1 MFIDFFNID
10 DNDFSISLLSVS
22 DSKPITEYYKKNNAY
37 LSQWEPRTNENLEI
51 QSRWQKYI
59 SSIIKDYNLAKFF
72 SFTIKVNNEIVGLIN
87 ISDIKKNPNYSCN
100 ISYSVDK
107 RYQNKGIMK
116 SSIIKVLGWMA
127 KYQKIKSVTAYCM
140 TNNKKSLKLLTSL
153 NFNKVG
159 LFEDYAIVNK
169 EWTNF
174 FLLKKKLTQAL

>member
-1 MFIDFFNID
+1 
-10 DNDFSISLLSVS
+10 
-22 DSKPITEYYKKNNAY
+22 
-37 LSQWEPRTNENLEI
+37 
-51 QSRWQKYI
+51 
-59 SSIIKDYNLAKFF
+59 
-72 SFTIKVNNEIVGLIN
+72 
-87 ISDIKKNPNYSCN
+87 KKNPNYSCN

-107 RYQNKGIMK
+107 RYQYKGIMK

-127 KYQKIKSVTAYCM
+127 KYQKIRSVTAYCM

-174 FLLKKKLTQAL
+174 FLLKKNLTQAL